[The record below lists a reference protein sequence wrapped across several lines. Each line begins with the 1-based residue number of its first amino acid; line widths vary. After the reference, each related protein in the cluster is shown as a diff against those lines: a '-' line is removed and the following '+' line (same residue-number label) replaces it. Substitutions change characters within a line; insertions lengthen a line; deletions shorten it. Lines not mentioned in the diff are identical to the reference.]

1 MGAFRGH
8 NVMFCGIPLLPCTLP
23 ILPMHLLEQ
32 LKYIQDIPLLLL
44 ICNVKEFQVE
54 VDSCLWVKT

>member
-1 MGAFRGH
+1 
-8 NVMFCGIPLLPCTLP
+8 MFCGIPLLPCTLP

-32 LKYIQDIPLLLL
+32 LKYIPLFQDIQDIPLLLL

-54 VDSCLWVKT
+54 VDSFLWVKT